1 MAPVRDQCK
10 TLWNTVSNRSVF
22 QPMGFVY
29 IFNALQIGNAAW
41 KQYLYTVLKFS
52 AAELNWILVVSE
64 CLLFVGVVCYKQ
76 YMRNWSWRL
85 VYVLCVVLNATF
97 SALQLMLIRGT
108 NRRVGIPD
116 LAFALGDEAMMEF
129 VSGVQFLPLTIMMV
143 HLCPEGSEG
152 VSYAMF
158 TTMNNVALILNS
170 IFSTNLLSIW
180 DVSEAAL
187 SRGDLR
193 GLTKLTLLTTGLQAS
208 GALFL
213 PMLPRTKS
221 ELHAL
226 GDKQSNLGGYV
237 FLGVVGISLTWSLT
251 NSFLNVLAPGWAG
264 ES

>member
-1 MAPVRDQCK
+1 VREQCRK
-10 TLWNTVSNRSVF
+10 LWDTVSNRSVF

-64 CLLFVGVVCYKQ
+64 CLLFAGVVCYKQ
-76 YMRNWSWRL
+76 YMRTWSWRL
-85 VYVLCVVLNATF
+85 VYVLCIVLNAIF
-97 SALQLMLIRGT
+97 STLQLMLIQGT
-108 NRRVGIPD
+108 NRSMGIPD

-129 VSGVQFLPLTIMMV
+129 VLGVQFLPLTIMMV

-158 TTMNNVALILNS
+158 TTMNNVALILAS
-170 IFSTNLLSIW
+170 IFSTNLLGIW

-187 SRGDLR
+187 SQGDLS
-193 GLTKLTLLTTGLQAS
+193 GLTKLTLLTTALQAS

-213 PMLPRTKS
+213 PMLPRTKA

-226 GDKQSNLGGYV
+226 GHKRSYLGGCV
-237 FLGVVGISLTWSLT
+237 FLGVVGISLAWSLT
-251 NSFLNVLAPGWAG
+251 NSFLNILAPGWSG